1 MWINRN
7 QRAFEWFV
15 ELLSNIE
22 KEQASQGETQ
32 FNNYHYFNSFFNP
45 HMLNLLFF

>member
-22 KEQASQGETQ
+22 KDQTARGK
-32 FNNYHYFNSFFNP
+32 
-45 HMLNLLFF
+45 NLLYNNTFLESLYLL

>member
-7 QRAFEWFV
+7 QTAFEWFV

-22 KEQASQGETQ
+22 KDQTAQGI
-32 FNNYHYFNSFFNP
+32 
-45 HMLNLLFF
+45 M